1 MNTPAHVVLNSLV
14 LGRGRW
20 SAYCLPIT
28 AGALAPDMPIL
39 GFYLYERALRGV
51 PERVI
56 LSHAYFAPRLQ
67 MLFDV
72 SHALPLIL
80 LAALVAWSVSAQ
92 PWLAFFASMA
102 LHSAADFPLHNED
115 AHAHFVPLSS
125 WRFRSPVSYWDAHR
139 HGTVF
144 LAAEVLLVIGGSL
157 ALLRRTPPAW
167 RVVGRL
173 ILVAYVALLGFAL
186 VMWTSSVRAT

>member
-56 LSHAYFAPRLQ
+56 WSHAYFAPRWQ

-92 PWLAFFASMA
+92 PMVGFLRQHGITFCGR
-102 LHSAADFPLHNED
+102 FP
-115 AHAHFVPLSS
+115 
-125 WRFRSPVSYWDAHR
+125 
-139 HGTVF
+139 
-144 LAAEVLLVIGGSL
+144 
-157 ALLRRTPPAW
+157 
-167 RVVGRL
+167 
-173 ILVAYVALLGFAL
+173 VAQ
-186 VMWTSSVRAT
+186 